1 MTPRQ
6 IQIGGRTIGD
16 ESPCFIVAEA
26 GSNHNGNLD
35 HALAIIDAA
44 KQSQADAVKFQNF
57 RAEKLYPRYAGT
69 SDYLPVRKPI
79 YDVMKTME
87 MPPEWIPVL
96 ADYCKARD
104 LIFFSAPFD
113 EESADILEPY
123 VPVYKIASYEITH
136 APLIRHVARKKKP
149 IIISTGTADL
159 AEVRQAVEWCHAEG
173 NHQIALLQCT
183 AAYPAPLNT
192 LNVRALVTMRE
203 AFEVP
208 TGISDHS
215 RDPLVGP
222 MCAVALGAN
231 IIEKHFTLSNRL
243 PGPDHAYAVEP
254 AEFNAMV
261 EAVRHI
267 EQALGDGI
275 KATQDVERELHRF
288 ARRFIYAT
296 RAIGQGE
303 KLTAEN
309 IAVLRSGKLTT
320 GLAPK
325 HWDLVRGRTAS
336 RNIAEGKPIDAD
348 DCGIDIA

>member
-6 IQIGGRTIGD
+6 IQIGDRLVGNG
-16 ESPCFIVAEA
+16 SPCFIVAEV

-35 HALAIIDAA
+35 QALAIIDAA
-44 KQSQADAVKFQNF
+44 KESHADAVKFQNF
-57 RAEKLYPRYAGT
+57 RAEKLYPRSAGT

-79 YDVMKTME
+79 YDVIKGME
-87 MPPEWIPVL
+87 MPPEWVPML

-113 EESADILEPY
+113 EESADVLEPY

-136 APLIRHVARKKKP
+136 APLLRHVARKQKP
-149 IIISTGTADL
+149 MIISTGTADL
-159 AEVRQAVEWCHAEG
+159 GEVRQALEWCHAEG
-173 NHQIALLQCT
+173 NSQIALLQCT

-192 LNVRALVTMRE
+192 LNLRALVTMRE
-203 AFEVP
+203 MFEVP

-215 RDPLVGP
+215 RDPFIGP
-222 MCAVALGAN
+222 TCAAALGAN
-231 IIEKHFTLSNRL
+231 IVEKHFTLSNRL

-254 AEFNAMV
+254 GEFKAMV
-261 EAVRHI
+261 QAVRNA

-275 KATQDVERELHRF
+275 KGTQDVERELHRF

-296 RAIGQGE
+296 RSIAQGE

-309 IAVLRSGKLTT
+309 MAVLRSGKLMT

-325 HWDLVRGRTAS
+325 HWDLVCGRTA
-336 RNIAEGKPIDAD
+336 RCDIAEGKPIDAD
-348 DCGIDIA
+348 DCGIDVT

>member
-1 MTPRQ
+1 MTACQ
-6 IQIGGRTIGD
+6 IQIGGRTIG
-16 ESPCFIVAEA
+16 EGMPCFIVAEA

-69 SDYLPVRKPI
+69 SDYLPVKKPI
-79 YDVMKTME
+79 YDIMKGLE

-96 ADYCKARD
+96 ANYCKARD
-104 LIFFSAPFD
+104 LVFFSAPFD
-113 EESADILEPY
+113 EESADMLEPY
-123 VPVYKIASYEITH
+123 VSVYKIASYEITH
-136 APLIRHVARKKKP
+136 APLIRHIARKKKP
-149 IIISTGTADL
+149 VIISTGTADL
-159 AEVRQAVEWCHAEG
+159 AEVGQALEWCRAEG
-173 NHQIALLQCT
+173 NRQTSLLQCT
-183 AAYPAPLNT
+183 ASYPAPLQT
-192 LNVRALVTMRE
+192 LNIRALVTMRE
-203 AFEVP
+203 AFGVP

-243 PGPDHAYAVEP
+243 PGPDHAYALEP
-254 AEFNAMV
+254 AEFHAMV
-261 EAVRHI
+261 EAVRHT
-267 EQALGDGI
+267 EEVLGDGS
-275 KATQDVERELHRF
+275 KVTQDVERELHDF

-296 RAIGQGE
+296 RTIGQGE
-303 KLTAEN
+303 KLTANN
-309 IAVLRSGKLTT
+309 IAVLRSGKLKP

-325 HWDLVRGRTAS
+325 HWDLVLGRTA
-336 RNIAEGKPIDAD
+336 RRQIGEGEPIDAG